1 MSKIPPVTPRTLK
14 KWGNVP
20 KCPACK
26 SIFRKNKKLKISREG
41 KKSVYPL
48 EQVYA
53 ADRKPFHKGC
63 IKCAMDGCRCDDNC
77 ENMRRV

>member
-14 KWGNVP
+14 KWGQVP

-26 SIFRKNKKLKISREG
+26 SFKKNENEIKNCIKG

-53 ADRKPFHKGC
+53 ADRKPFHKAC
-63 IKCAMDGCRCDDNC
+63 IKCAMDGCRWDD
-77 ENMRRV
+77 